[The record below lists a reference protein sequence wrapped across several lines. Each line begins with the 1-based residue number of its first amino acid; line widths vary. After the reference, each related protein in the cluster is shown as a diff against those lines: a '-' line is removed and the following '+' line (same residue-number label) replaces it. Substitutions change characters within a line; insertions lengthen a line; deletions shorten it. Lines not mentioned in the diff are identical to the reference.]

1 MAQLSNAVVQP
12 ASMLA
17 KPSSMLAQLRIWIG
31 YGSDLVFERRPET
44 SSTARFSKEAG
55 RPETKGEPPPNQ
67 GRNPVQSKGENL
79 PPLVSDAPPL
89 VSPLDSEGSPLV
101 SDASP
106 LVSPLDSKGSPLD
119 SEGSPLVSPLD
130 SKGSPLVSDASPL
143 DSPLVLVPPLVS
155 RPWFWAFALGLELQ
169 IQGRSN

>member
-31 YGSDLVFERRPET
+31 CGSDLVFERRPET

-67 GRNPVQSKGENL
+67 GRKPVQSKGENL
-79 PPLVSDAPPL
+79 PPLVSDASPL
-89 VSPLDSEGSPLV
+89 VSPLDSE
-101 SDASP
+101 
-106 LVSPLDSKGSPLD
+106 
-119 SEGSPLVSPLD
+119 
-130 SKGSPLVSDASPL
+130 GSPLVSDASPL

>member
-1 MAQLSNAVVQP
+1 MRNRCWKDVSSVAQLSNAVVQP

-67 GRNPVQSKGENL
+67 GRKPVQSKGENL
-79 PPLVSDAPPL
+79 PPLVSDA
-89 VSPLDSEGSPLV
+89 
-101 SDASP
+101 SP
-106 LVSPLDSKGSPLD
+106 LVSPLISKGSPLD

>member
-67 GRNPVQSKGENL
+67 GRKPVQSKGENL
-79 PPLVSDAPPL
+79 PPLVSDASPL

-101 SDASP
+101 SN
-106 LVSPLDSKGSPLD
+106 
-119 SEGSPLVSPLD
+119 
-130 SKGSPLVSDASPL
+130 ASPL
-143 DSPLVLVPPLVS
+143 DSPLVLVSPLVS

>member
-67 GRNPVQSKGENL
+67 GRKPVQSKGENL

-106 LVSPLDSKGSPLD
+106 LVSPLD

>member
-1 MAQLSNAVVQP
+1 MRNKYWKDVSSVENKCWKDVSSVAQLSNAVVQP

-31 YGSDLVFERRPET
+31 YGLDLVFERRPET

-67 GRNPVQSKGENL
+67 GRKPVQSKGENL
-79 PPLVSDAPPL
+79 PPLVSDASPL

-101 SDASP
+101 SN
-106 LVSPLDSKGSPLD
+106 
-119 SEGSPLVSPLD
+119 
-130 SKGSPLVSDASPL
+130 ASPL
-143 DSPLVLVPPLVS
+143 DSPLDLVSPLVS
-155 RPWFWAFALGLELQ
+155 RPWFGLFALGLELQ

>member
-17 KPSSMLAQLRIWIG
+17 QPSSMLAQLRIWIG

-67 GRNPVQSKGENL
+67 GRKPVQSKGENL
-79 PPLVSDAPPL
+79 P
-89 VSPLDSEGSPLV
+89 
-101 SDASP
+101 
-106 LVSPLDSKGSPLD
+106 
-119 SEGSPLVSPLD
+119 
-130 SKGSPLVSDASPL
+130 PLVSDASPL